1 MNDELTP
8 QVLDE
13 LRAQLEETRAQ
24 LRAQVGILDTD
35 EQTQGRADTTD
46 SRLDDVSDSGELG
59 ADLEEINRDAANLE
73 VTRQQLAEVE
83 HALGKFAQGT
93 YGLCEVCGKP
103 IPLARLRAIP
113 WARNDVQHQAEID
126 ARSRTAG

>member
-13 LRAQLEETRAQ
+13 LRAQLEDTRAQ
-24 LRAQVGILDTD
+24 LRAQARILDTD
-35 EQTQGRADTTD
+35 EQTQGRADTAESKID
-46 SRLDDVSDSGELG
+46 EVNDFGEFG
-59 ADLEEINRDAANLE
+59 ADLEEIDRDAAKLE
-73 VTRQQLAEVE
+73 VIRQQLAEVE

-103 IPLARLRAIP
+103 IPLARLRALP
-113 WARNDVQHQAEID
+113 WARNDTEHQAEID
-126 ARSRTAG
+126 ARNRPV